1 MLRQELKRY
10 VALKLSLGFRFA
22 DQARLLGR
30 FVHFSEERGDEL
42 IRTARVI
49 EWLVH
54 APSRQR
60 KHDWLVIVRH
70 FAIWLHAEDGRHEV
84 PPPDAVGRVVRA
96 RPLPHIMSPED
107 ISRIVHAAG
116 RLKPE
121 SSFRSAMYPVLFG
134 LMAAT
139 GMRVSEALALKFD
152 DITEDGLIIRQTKFR
167 KSRLV
172 PLHDTARDALDSYL
186 IERKRRGG
194 SSDSVFVVN
203 TGRVPDRSTVTRV
216 FLSIVRLLGL
226 KGGPGHRGP
235 RLHDLRHS
243 FAVRCLEQC
252 AGDRETI
259 NRQIA
264 TLSTYLG
271 HACVS
276 DTYWYLEAT
285 PVLMNQIA
293 QAGEHLYGGAG
304 A

>member
-10 VALKLSLGFRFA
+10 VELKLSLGFRFA

-30 FVHFSEERGDEL
+30 FVHFAEERGDEL

-49 EWLVH
+49 EWLFH

-60 KHDWLVIVRH
+60 KHDWLIIVRH
-70 FAIWLHAEDGRHEV
+70 FAIWLHAEDDRHEI

-116 RLKPE
+116 GLEPE
-121 SSFRSAMYPVLFG
+121 GSFRSVMYPALFG
-134 LMAAT
+134 IMAAT
-139 GMRVSEALALKFD
+139 GIRISEAIALVFD
-152 DITEDGLIIRQTKFR
+152 DITEDGIIIRQTKFR

-172 PLHDTARDALDSYL
+172 PLHETSRKALDSYL
-186 IERKRRGG
+186 IERKRLGG

-203 TGRVPDRSTVTRV
+203 TGRTPDRSTVSRV
-216 FLSIVRLLGL
+216 FLAIVRSLGL

-252 AGDRETI
+252 GGDRETI
-259 NRQIA
+259 NRRIA
-264 TLSTYLG
+264 ALSTYLG

-285 PVLMNQIA
+285 PLLMKQIA
-293 QAGEHLYGGAG
+293 QAGEHQYRGAG